1 MMELTMIKFFFLSK
15 DVNRT
20 VVKFGYK
27 VCNSMFELVLF
38 KALPCMITTSSF
50 SDFVYCILST
60 IFKFLYYIFEILIF
74 IKASQHIRTVYI
86 RQFFSSD
93 PSKQSCW
100 LSHLNMA
107 SIQSPLSHWY
117 WPVRHVFGTFPTIN
131 KIKKSVLK
139 VLGYAFK

>member
-1 MMELTMIKFFFLSK
+1 MIKFFFLSK

-38 KALPCMITTSSF
+38 KALPCMITTSSL

-60 IFKFLYYIFEILIF
+60 IFIFEILIF
-74 IKASQHIRTVYI
+74 IKASQHISTVYI

-93 PSKQSCW
+93 PSKQSC
-100 LSHLNMA
+100 
-107 SIQSPLSHWY
+107 
-117 WPVRHVFGTFPTIN
+117 
-131 KIKKSVLK
+131 
-139 VLGYAFK
+139 